1 MSRGGPHTPPHV
13 GRTAELM
20 GTDRVPVLRLRFNPQ
35 DTLKGGRR
43 LLEAVKALP
52 GRRFDSD
59 EACWDVTGTGRDP
72 DRLLSRWGF
81 DVDLDAEDPSLEGV
95 ESLGELF
102 DPLLRLSARQPGV
115 VLVRPRLAG
124 YEKALELLGPGA
136 RWDKATSRFE
146 VLVADLVDEHGDPKP
161 GLVYGPGIV
170 DEANRRLNAPKPPRE
185 AAVLASVTSLD
196 EAPERA
202 LRLVQ
207 DVGDVPVWF
216 GLDLYPYQRVGA
228 IAAAA
233 GLSQLGDEPGLGK
246 TRQSLGAAAVR
257 GVDRLLI
264 VSPPVMLSA
273 WEREVTESR
282 VAGVGGRL
290 DGAEV
295 VVINPRRKEPDLP
308 ARGVVIVSDS
318 LLASRGP
325 LAKRIRLWAPD
336 GLIVDEVH
344 RLKSFDSARGRA
356 VRAMAEL
363 VGDGP
368 RLAISGTPLFANPVE
383 LANTLAITGQLD
395 PVFGGMGRFCED
407 FARQNRFK
415 AWVARKRELPRLR
428 GLLDRHVWV
437 RRSKEQ
443 VLKDMPAKTRHQ
455 MLVDVDLSGF
465 RAAHREVTQV
475 IKDWVE
481 DFLGEMGRLPD
492 DDDIGEYARDSIG
505 LTSQLR
511 KAAGLAK
518 VEAATEYVVDWV
530 RSNETS
536 TDEQGRT
543 VYARPLVVW
552 THHRVVSEAMAAS
565 VPDAVGGARVIMGGI
580 GQAEQARIVDD
591 FQAGLVPVLVA
602 SITAAGVGITLTRG
616 SDALFVETDWT
627 PALVLQAEDRNHR
640 IGQSRPVSLT
650 TMVAPGTLDEQ
661 VQKVLA
667 AKAKVLEPLLGQG
680 QDVSVLDTD
689 HDDHTAPAQIVYE
702 IAAGIVSKARRGGSR
717 LSRAA

>member
-1 MSRGGPHTPPHV
+1 M
-13 GRTAELM
+13 
-20 GTDRVPVLRLRFNPQ
+20 LRLRFNPQ
-35 DTLKGGRR
+35 DTLNGGRR

-52 GRRFDSD
+52 GRRFDPD
-59 EACWDVTGTGRDP
+59 GPCWEVTATGRDP

-81 DVDLDAEDPSLEGV
+81 DVDLDAEDPSLAGV
-95 ESLGELF
+95 QSLSELF
-102 DPLLRLSARQPGV
+102 DPLLRLSSKQPGV
-115 VLVRPRLAG
+115 VLVRTRLAG
-124 YEKALELLGPGA
+124 YEKTLELLGSGA

-146 VLVADLVDEHGDPKP
+146 VPVADLVDEHGEPRP

-170 DEANRRLNAPKPPRE
+170 EEANRRLSAPKPPPG
-185 AAVLASVTSLD
+185 AALLAAATSLD
-196 EAPERA
+196 EAPEEA
-202 LRLVQ
+202 LRLV
-207 DVGDVPVWF
+207 DRVGDVPDWF
-216 GLDLYPYQRVGA
+216 GLDLYGYQRVGA

-233 GLSQLGDEPGLGK
+233 GLFQLGDQPGLGK
-246 TRQSLGAAAVR
+246 TRQALGAAAVR
-257 GVDRLLI
+257 GVERLLI
-264 VSPPVMLSA
+264 VSPPVMLTQ
-273 WEREVTESR
+273 WEREVLGSK

-290 DGAEV
+290 GGAEV

-308 ARGVVIVSDS
+308 PRGVVIVSDS
-318 LLASRGP
+318 LLASREA
-325 LAKRIRLWAPD
+325 LAKRIRLWRPD
-336 GLIVDEVH
+336 GMVVDEVH
-344 RLKSFDSARGRA
+344 RLKTYDSARGRA
-356 VRAMAEL
+356 VRAIAEL
-363 VGDGP
+363 VGEGP

-395 PVFGGMGRFCED
+395 PVFGGMGRFCDD
-407 FARQNRFK
+407 FARQDRFK

-428 GLLDRHVWV
+428 EMLDQHVWV
-437 RRSKEQ
+437 RRQKEQ
-443 VLKDMPAKTRHQ
+443 VLKDLPAKTRHQ

-475 IKDWVE
+475 VKDWVE
-481 DFLGEMGRLPD
+481 DFLNEMGRLPD

-565 VPDAVGGARVIMGGI
+565 VPEAIGGARVIMGGI
-580 GQAEQARIVDD
+580 GQTEQARIVDD

-627 PALVLQAEDRNHR
+627 PALVLQAEDRLHR
-640 IGQSRPVSLT
+640 VSQTKRVSLT

-667 AKAKVLEPLLGQG
+667 DKAKILEPLLGAG

-689 HDDHTAPAQIVYE
+689 HDDHTAPAQIIYE
-702 IAAGIVSKARRGGSR
+702 IAAGIVAKARKGGSR